1 MVKSRRTF
9 KQSKFSGIYKLE
21 GRRESVD
28 ERYSRQMLFA
38 PIGEAGQRKLKDSA
52 VCIVGMGAL
61 GTVLANHMVRAG
73 VGLVRFVDRDYVEK
87 SNLQRQMLYDEE
99 DVDNDYPKVVAAEKK
114 LRKINSD
121 VRLEAIVEDVTVHN
135 IEDLLQGMDLV
146 LDGTDNFQTR
156 FLLNDACFKLGI
168 PFTYGGAVSSRGMSA
183 ILVPGVTP
191 CLRCF
196 IPSADTTG
204 QTCDTIGVIAPVVD
218 IVASYQAVE
227 ALKYLVDA
235 DGQRRN
241 SLITFDV
248 WNNHYFEMKL
258 GEPTNNCPCCQLKQ
272 YPALDAQNQDSTLS
286 LCGRSTVQIAGTA
299 KLDLEQWRQRLEPVA
314 LQVKVNPYLLRV
326 ELPEGERLV
335 LFPDGRVLV
344 QGTDDLVRAKTLYA
358 RYIGI

>member
-1 MVKSRRTF
+1 
-9 KQSKFSGIYKLE
+9 
-21 GRRESVD
+21 
-28 ERYSRQMLFA
+28 MLFA
-38 PIGEAGQRKLKDSA
+38 PIGETGQTKLKNSA

-99 DVDNDYPKVVAAEKK
+99 DVHNGYPKAVAAEKK
-114 LRKINSD
+114 LRIINSD
-121 VRLEAIVEDVTVHN
+121 VRLEAIVADVTVQN
-135 IEDLLQGMDLV
+135 IESLLEGMDLV

-156 FLLNDACFKLGI
+156 FLLNDACFRLGI

-196 IPSADTTG
+196 IQSGDAGG
-204 QTCDTIGVIAPVVD
+204 QTCDTIGVISPVVD

-241 SLITFDV
+241 SLITFDL
-248 WNNHYFEMKL
+248 WNNHYYEMKL
-258 GEPTNNCPCCQLKQ
+258 GEPAKNCPCCQLKQ
-272 YPALDAQNQDSTLS
+272 YPALDSTEQESTIS
-286 LCGRSTVQIAGTA
+286 LCGRSTIQIAGSGP
-299 KLDLEQWRQRLEPVA
+299 LDLQVWHQRLERA
-314 LQVKVNPYLLRV
+314 AVKITVNAYLLKA

-344 QGTDDLVRAKTLYA
+344 QGTDDLIRAKTLYA
-358 RYIGI
+358 RYIGL

>member
-1 MVKSRRTF
+1 MN
-9 KQSKFSGIYKLE
+9 
-21 GRRESVD
+21 

-38 PIGEAGQRKLKDSA
+38 PIGEEGQRKLKDSA
-52 VCIVGMGAL
+52 VCIIGMGAL

-73 VGLVRFVDRDYVEK
+73 VGLVRCVDRDYVEK

-99 DVDNDYPKVVAAEKK
+99 DVENGYPKAIAAEKK

-121 VRLEAIVEDVTVHN
+121 VRLEPIVADVTVHN
-135 IEDLLQGMDLV
+135 IESLLEGIDLV

-156 FLLNDACFKLGI
+156 FLLNDACFRKGI

-196 IPSADTTG
+196 IQSADAGG

-227 ALKYLVDA
+227 ALKFLVEA
-235 DGQRRN
+235 GKKRRN
-241 SLITFDV
+241 SLLTFDV
-248 WNNHYFEMKL
+248 WENRYYEMKL
-258 GEPTNNCPCCQLKQ
+258 GEPLNECPCCQLKQ
-272 YPALDAQNQDSTLS
+272 YPSLDYAEREEMVS
-286 LCGRSTVQIAGTA
+286 LCGRGTVQIAGNGQ
-299 KLDLEQWRQRLEPVA
+299 LDLALWRQRLEPVA
-314 LQVKVNPYLLRV
+314 AKVTANAYLLRA

-344 QGTDDLVRAKTLYA
+344 QGTDDLVRAKILYA
-358 RYIGI
+358 RYIGN

>member
-1 MVKSRRTF
+1 MN
-9 KQSKFSGIYKLE
+9 
-21 GRRESVD
+21 

-38 PIGEAGQRKLKDSA
+38 PIGEAGQRKLESRA

-73 VGLVRFVDRDYVEK
+73 VGLVRMVDRDYVEQ

-99 DVDNDYPKVVAAEKK
+99 DVQNGYPKVIAAEKK
-114 LRKINSD
+114 LRKINSE
-121 VRLEAIVEDVTVHN
+121 VQLEAIVADVTVHN
-135 IEDLLQGMDLV
+135 IESLLQGIDLV

-156 FLLNDACFKLGI
+156 FLLNDACFRMGI

-183 ILVPGVTP
+183 ILIPGSTP

-196 IPSADTTG
+196 IQSADAGG
-204 QTCDTIGVIAPVVD
+204 QTCDTIGVISPVVD

-235 DGQRRN
+235 SDNRRN
-241 SLITFDV
+241 SLVTFDL
-248 WNNHYFEMKL
+248 WYNQYYEMKL
-258 GEPTNNCPCCQLKQ
+258 GEPRNNCPCCQLKQ
-272 YPALDAQNQDSTLS
+272 YPALEISEQDSAIS
-286 LCGRSTVQIAGTA
+286 LCGRDTVQMAGNGP
-299 KLDLEQWRQRLEPVA
+299 LDLELWRQRLEPA
-314 LQVKVNPYLLRV
+314 AVKVIVNAYLLRA
-326 ELPEGERLV
+326 ELPSGERLV

-358 RYIGI
+358 RYIGS

>member
-1 MVKSRRTF
+1 MN
-9 KQSKFSGIYKLE
+9 
-21 GRRESVD
+21 

-38 PIGEAGQRKLKDSA
+38 PIGEAGQLKLKKSS
-52 VCIVGMGAL
+52 VCIVGLGAL

-73 VGLVRFVDRDYVEK
+73 IGFVRIVDRDYVET

-99 DVDNDYPKVVAAEKK
+99 DVQNDYPKVVAAEKK

-121 VRLEAIVEDVTVHN
+121 VRIEAIVADVTVHN
-135 IEDLLQGMDLV
+135 IEALLEGIDIV
-146 LDGTDNFQTR
+146 LDGTDNFTTR
-156 FLLNDACFKLGI
+156 FLLNDACYRMGI

-183 ILVPGVTP
+183 ILIPGITP

-196 IPSADTTG
+196 IQSADGGG

-235 DGQRRN
+235 EGSRRE
-241 SLITFDV
+241 SLVTFDV
-248 WNNHYFEMKL
+248 WHNQYYEMKL
-258 GEPTNNCPCCQLKQ
+258 GEPRADCPCCQLKQ
-272 YPALDAQNQDSTLS
+272 YPAFEQEQEAVIS
-286 LCGRSTVQIAGTA
+286 LCGRDTVQIAGSGQ
-299 KLDLEQWRQRLEPVA
+299 LDLELWKQRLEPAVVS
-314 LQVKVNPYLLRV
+314 VKWNPYLLRA

-344 QGTDDLVRAKTLYA
+344 QGTDDFIRAKTLYA

>member
-1 MVKSRRTF
+1 M
-9 KQSKFSGIYKLE
+9 
-21 GRRESVD
+21 D

-73 VGLVRFVDRDYVEK
+73 VGLVRLVDRDYVEK

-99 DVDNDYPKVVAAEKK
+99 DVRNGYPKAIAAEKK
-114 LRKINSD
+114 LSIINSD
-121 VRLEAIVEDVTVHN
+121 VRLEPVVADVTVHN
-135 IEDLLQGMDLV
+135 IESLLEGIDLV

-156 FLLNDACFKLGI
+156 FLLNDACFRKGL

-196 IPSADTTG
+196 IQSADAGG

-227 ALKYLVDA
+227 ALKFLVDA
-235 DGQRRN
+235 GGKRRD
-241 SLITFDV
+241 SLLTFDL
-248 WNNHYFEMKL
+248 WENRYYEMKL
-258 GEPTNNCPCCQLKQ
+258 GEPLRDCPCCQLKQ
-272 YPALDAQNQDSTLS
+272 YPALDYAEQEEMVS
-286 LCGRSTVQIAGTA
+286 LCGRGTVQIAG
-299 KLDLEQWRQRLEPVA
+299 KGQLDLEQWRERLEPA
-314 LQVKVNPYLLRV
+314 AEKVILNAYLLRAQ
-326 ELPEGERLV
+326 LPEGERLV

-344 QGTDDLVRAKTLYA
+344 QGTDDLVRAKILYA
-358 RYIGI
+358 RYIGN